1 MKLYTLAS
9 VLTLLCAGLASAA
22 SAQDKVPKNAKDH
35 PMISSYEGSHIVAY
49 EQSAFEEFHLI
60 VKKVTEFGGVE
71 KNPKSTKTLEGKVTR
86 ITYKAPSGRGTLEVF
101 RNYDQELEKHGFKDI
116 FRCTNKVCGGN
127 EFNHAVGPWFWVGGS
142 DKDQRYLAAKLSR
155 PDGDVYVAVWVG
167 DYRQKGDIRVQLDV
181 IELQPMDTGKVKID
195 PKKLASDIGSEGH
208 VAIYSIYF
216 ETDSATLK
224 PESDPTLA
232 TIAEMLRQRPK
243 LELLVVGHTDNK
255 GGLEHNRELSKRR
268 AQSVVKAL
276 TSKHKISAKRL
287 TAEGVGYLAPVA
299 NNKSE
304 ASRAKNRRV
313 ELVER

>member
-101 RNYDQELEKHGFKDI
+101 RNYDQELKKHGFKDI

-142 DKDQRYLAAKLSR
+142 DKDQRYLAAKLES
-155 PDGDVYVAVWVG
+155 
-167 DYRQKGDIRVQLDV
+167 
-181 IELQPMDTGKVKID
+181 TGWRRLRGRLGWRL
-195 PKKLASDIGSEGH
+195 PSEG
-208 VAIYSIYF
+208 
-216 ETDSATLK
+216 
-224 PESDPTLA
+224 
-232 TIAEMLRQRPK
+232 
-243 LELLVVGHTDNK
+243 
-255 GGLEHNRELSKRR
+255 
-268 AQSVVKAL
+268 
-276 TSKHKISAKRL
+276 
-287 TAEGVGYLAPVA
+287 
-299 NNKSE
+299 
-304 ASRAKNRRV
+304 
-313 ELVER
+313 